1 MLEIKNLSFKV
12 CDERGEKQILENLN
26 FTVESD
32 KLTVI
37 TGPNGSGKSTLSKI
51 IMGIEK
57 PQSGQILFNGEDIT
71 NMSITKRA
79 RLGIGFSFQ
88 QPVKIK
94 GMSVYGLLN
103 IAAGRQGLTRE
114 QACSYLCEVGLCVD
128 SYLDREL
135 DSSLSGGE
143 LKRIEIASLLAKAP
157 KLALFDEP
165 EAGIDLWSFQKLTS
179 LFSTMRNNL
188 KGGAMLIISHQERIM
203 QIADTIAI
211 LKDGKIEKSGKKD
224 EILPEILGT
233 DSVASCDLKER
244 QGLDSL
250 GAISWKMQ

>member
-1 MLEIKNLSFKV
+1 MLEIKNLSYRV
-12 CDERGEKQILENLN
+12 CDEHGEKQILNNLN
-26 FTVESD
+26 FKVEPN

-37 TGPNGSGKSTLSKI
+37 TGPNGSGKSTLSKL
-51 IMGIEK
+51 IMGIK
-57 PQSGQILFNGEDIT
+57 TPLSGQILFNGEDIT
-71 NMSITKRA
+71 SKSITERA
-79 RLGIGFSFQ
+79 RMGIGFSFQ

-94 GMSVYGLLN
+94 GLSVYGLLN

-114 QACSYLCEVGLCVD
+114 QACGYLCEVGLCVD
-128 SYLDREL
+128 TYLDREL

-179 LFSTMRNNL
+179 LFATMRNNL
-188 KGGAMLIISHQERIM
+188 NGGAMLIISHQERIM

-211 LKDGKIEKSGKKD
+211 LKDGVIEKSGSKD
-224 EILPEILGT
+224 EILPLILGT
-233 DSVASCDLKER
+233 ESAVSCAKEPR
-244 QGLDSL
+244 SLDNL

>member
-1 MLEIKNLSFKV
+1 MLELRDISFKV
-12 CDERGEKQILENLN
+12 IDENGEKQILRNLN
-26 FTVESD
+26 FTVEPD

-37 TGPNGSGKSTLSKI
+37 TGPNGSGKSTLAKI
-51 IMGIEK
+51 IMGIEN
-57 PQSGQILFNGEDIT
+57 PCSGQIIYKGQDIT
-71 NMSITKRA
+71 SMSITERA

-94 GMSVYGLLN
+94 GMTVYGLLN
-103 IAAGRQGLTRE
+103 IAAGRKGLTRE
-114 QACSYLCEVGLCVD
+114 QACGYLCEVGLCVD

-143 LKRIEIASLLAKAP
+143 LKRIEIASILAKAP

-165 EAGIDLWSFQKLTS
+165 EAGIDLWSFQKLTG

-203 QIADTIAI
+203 NIADNIAI
-211 LKDGKIEKSGKKD
+211 LSNGVIENYGSRK
-224 EILPEILGT
+224 EILPGIIGTSQAEACPNQEIMSG
-233 DSVASCDLKER
+233 E
-244 QGLDSL
+244 L
-250 GAISWKMQ
+250 GAISWKMR